1 MNWKSKIT
9 PSTTALFSAA
19 LASICCIL
27 PALALVGGISGF
39 SAALTWLHPLRPYLI
54 TIAVLSLGFAWYRK
68 LGAED
73 ECNCAANGRAR
84 FFQSKTFLGVVTIV
98 VALMAA
104 FPSYSSIFYAK
115 AEKRPVA
122 YAKENLR
129 VVEFAISGMTC
140 NGCAQRVKRDI
151 ENLMGVVAADVS
163 YKNGNAVVTFDGSQ
177 TKVSDIQTVIGS
189 LGYSVTDLKVGSR

>member
-39 SAALTWLHPLRPYLI
+39 SATLTWLHPLRPYLI
-54 TIAVLSLGFAWYRK
+54 TIAIFSLGFAWYRK
-68 LGAED
+68 LGTD
-73 ECNCAANGRAR
+73 GECNCAANGIAR
-84 FFQSKTFLGVVTIV
+84 FFQSKTFLGVVTII

-115 AEKRPVA
+115 AEKKPIV

-129 VVEFAISGMTC
+129 VSELTISGMTC
-140 NGCAQRVKRDI
+140 DGCAQRVKRDI
-151 ENLMGVVAADVS
+151 ENLTGVIAAAVS
-163 YKNGNAVVTFDGSQ
+163 YKNGNAVVAFDGSR
-177 TKVSDIQTVIGS
+177 TKVSDIQTIISS
-189 LGYSVTDLKVGSR
+189 LGYGVTDFKVRMP

>member
-39 SAALTWLHPLRPYLI
+39 SATLTWLHPLRPYLI
-54 TIAVLSLGFAWYRK
+54 TIAIFSLGFAWYRK

-73 ECNCAANGRAR
+73 ECNCAANGIAR
-84 FFQSKTFLGVVTIV
+84 FFQSKTFLGVVTLI
-98 VALMAA
+98 VALMAG
-104 FPSYSSIFYAK
+104 FPSYSSIFYTK
-115 AEKRPVA
+115 AEKKTIA

-129 VVEFAISGMTC
+129 VSELTISGMTC
-140 NGCAQRVKRDI
+140 DGCAQRVKRDI
-151 ENLMGVVAADVS
+151 ENLTGVIAAAVS
-163 YKNGNAVVTFDGSQ
+163 YKNGNAVVAFDGSR
-177 TKVSDIQTVIGS
+177 TKVSDIQTIISS
-189 LGYSVTDLKVGSR
+189 LGYGVTDFKVRMP